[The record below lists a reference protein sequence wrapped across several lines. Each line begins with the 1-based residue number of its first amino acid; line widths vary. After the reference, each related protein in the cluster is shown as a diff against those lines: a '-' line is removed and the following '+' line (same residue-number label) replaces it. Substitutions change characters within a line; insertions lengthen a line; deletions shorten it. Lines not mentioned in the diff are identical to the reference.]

1 MDDCILKRFN
11 GRNIIFLQ
19 CTHPR
24 FLLNNIVKH
33 TALIK
38 QTAAELG
45 FAFCGIAKATRLDED
60 ARRLEA
66 WLSKGMQGTMQY
78 MENHF
83 ELRVDP
89 TKLVPGAKS
98 VITLMLNYYPSA
110 TQQNHAVK
118 ISKYAYG
125 KDYHEVIR
133 EKLNTL
139 IQNIKKNIGDI
150 NGRGFVDSAPVL
162 ERAWAQQSGLGW
174 IGKNGNLISKQS
186 GSFFFIA
193 TLICDLELEYDAP
206 FAKDYCGTC
215 TRCIDECPTDAILPD
230 KIIDGSK
237 CISYF
242 TIELK
247 DALID
252 ENMKGKF
259 DNWMFGCDTCQDVC
273 PWNRFSKGTAETN
286 FTPIPEILN
295 LSTKEWKEMSEE
307 TFKQIFQHSPL
318 KRTKFAGIQR
328 NLKFIE
334 S

>member
-1 MDDCILKRFN
+1 M
-11 GRNIIFLQ
+11 
-19 CTHPR
+19 
-24 FLLNNIVKH
+24 LNKIANY
-33 TALIK
+33 TAFIK
-38 QTAAELG
+38 QTSKELG
-45 FAFCGIAKATRLDED
+45 FNFCGIAKATRLDED

-66 WLSKGMQGTMQY
+66 WLSKGMQGTMEY

-83 ELRVDP
+83 ELRIDP
-89 TKLVPGAKS
+89 AKLVPGAKS
-98 VITLMLNYYPSA
+98 VITLMLNYYPS
-110 TQQNHAVK
+110 VK
-118 ISKYAYG
+118 QKEDAAKVSKYAYG

-139 IQNIKKNIGDI
+139 IQLIKKNIGDI

-162 ERAWAQQSGLGW
+162 ERTWAQQSGLGW
-174 IGKNGNLISKQS
+174 VGKNGNLINKQS

-193 TLICDLELEYDAP
+193 TLICDLHLEYDAP

-247 DALID
+247 DTLID

-273 PWNRFSKGTAETN
+273 PWNRFSKPTTETN

-295 LSTKEWKEMSEE
+295 LSTKEWNEMSEE
-307 TFKQIFQHSPL
+307 TFKEVFKHSPL
-318 KRTKFAGIQR
+318 NRSKYAGIQR
-328 NLKFIE
+328 NLKFITRK
-334 S
+334 

>member
-1 MDDCILKRFN
+1 M
-11 GRNIIFLQ
+11 
-19 CTHPR
+19 
-24 FLLNNIVKH
+24 LNKTGNY
-33 TALIK
+33 TAFIK
-38 QTAAELG
+38 QTSAELG
-45 FAFCGIAKATRLDED
+45 FNFCGIAKATRLDDD

-98 VITLMLNYYPSA
+98 VITLMLNYFPSA
-110 TQQNHAVK
+110 KQKDDRVK

-125 KDYHEVIR
+125 RDYHEVIR
-133 EKLNTL
+133 EKLHTL
-139 IQNIKKNIGDI
+139 IQLIKENIGDI

-162 ERAWAQQSGLGW
+162 ERSWAQQSGLGW

-193 TLICDLELEYDAP
+193 TLICDLELETDAP

-215 TRCIDECPTDAILPD
+215 TRCIDECPTDAILPG

-252 ENMKGKF
+252 ERMKGKF
-259 DNWMFGCDTCQDVC
+259 DKWMFGCDTCQDAC
-273 PWNRFSKGTAETN
+273 PWNRFSKATAETT

-307 TFKQIFQHSPL
+307 TFKEVFKHSPL